1 MKFSRSFCIIT
12 FVLLV
17 LTTSFFSY
25 IYWDPTLGGRILR
38 YFDLGIIFFV
48 YHKKKEIVGTHF
60 NKNIDWIFK
69 LSFLSVIG
77 NTLLYYESPVQNI
90 ISRCSHAFILY
101 YFLLHYYRIK
111 EITIIR
117 ILTILSLFILVIQC
131 VQQYSYPIAFW
142 GTQQSPNSNE
152 LIEIR
157 NGLFRFRISSYFF
170 AMLTA
175 FFYWQDTLRK
185 VRVSTAIM
193 FALSLMSV
201 YLFLTRQI
209 IATTLVAIFV
219 SIFLIK
225 GNKLKLFTILLLI
238 IFGFILYN
246 YSELFFEEF
255 INTSKNEANDD
266 NIRVYSA
273 VFFLQKIKANPI
285 SFAFG
290 NGIPALCEKWGMN
303 NGYWITDVGFI
314 GECFIYGVFYII
326 VYFITLWKL
335 YGYRKQIP
343 LYIKMYII
351 ATFLISFMIFP
362 YRTRVEFML
371 WAMALYICDLHINK
385 SNLRY
390 Q

>member
-193 FALSLMSV
+193 FALSL
-201 YLFLTRQI
+201 
-209 IATTLVAIFV
+209 
-219 SIFLIK
+219 
-225 GNKLKLFTILLLI
+225 
-238 IFGFILYN
+238 
-246 YSELFFEEF
+246 
-255 INTSKNEANDD
+255 
-266 NIRVYSA
+266 
-273 VFFLQKIKANPI
+273 
-285 SFAFG
+285 
-290 NGIPALCEKWGMN
+290 
-303 NGYWITDVGFI
+303 
-314 GECFIYGVFYII
+314 
-326 VYFITLWKL
+326 
-335 YGYRKQIP
+335 
-343 LYIKMYII
+343 
-351 ATFLISFMIFP
+351 
-362 YRTRVEFML
+362 
-371 WAMALYICDLHINK
+371 
-385 SNLRY
+385 
-390 Q
+390 